1 MNDKEKTAVV
11 IATVAS
17 IIATVNYIN
26 SCVMSDVNGLRS
38 KLKKNLQIQAMNV
51 AVKRVQDRV
60 RRGGF
65 DHLTMDNLMTD
76 FDFETIAER
85 FEK

>member
-1 MNDKEKTAVV
+1 MNDKEKTAVA

-17 IIATVNYIN
+17 IIATVSYIKTIRDERRKR
-26 SCVMSDVNGLRS
+26 VAIEVE
-38 KLKKNLQIQAMNV
+38 KNLQIQAMNV